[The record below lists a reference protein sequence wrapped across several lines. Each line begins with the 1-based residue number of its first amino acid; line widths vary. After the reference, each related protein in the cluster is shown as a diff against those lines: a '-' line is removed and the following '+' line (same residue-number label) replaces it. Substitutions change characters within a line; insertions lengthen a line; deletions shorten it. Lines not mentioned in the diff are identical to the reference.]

1 MIKIFNISKEAF
13 KRCDAVLPDGWYC
26 KETLIEE
33 ELDTYNVSINANI
46 QLTKPSNEDKLYLTD
61 NENKRTI
68 DIDFSDFSTVRIV

>member
-1 MIKIFNISKEAF
+1 MIKIFNMSKEVF
-13 KRCDAVLPDGWYC
+13 KKCDAVLQDGWYC

-33 ELDTYNVSINANI
+33 VDTYNVSINANI

-61 NENKRTI
+61 NENMRTI